1 MTMRSSCF
9 LVLKPNPTSTDKH
22 ALHGFRANTVTR
34 TDFPQPET
42 AVTSIVDVLEQ
53 RAVDRN
59 ILPLLYADAPD
70 AEPRNSDLPIFS
82 HSRIRN
88 TRFGGVTIII
98 PCYNEQDAIVSTLQ
112 RALST
117 TADVRRPFEVLVV
130 DDGSTDDTAA
140 KLRIFGETRG
150 VRVLQNEQNRGYGYS
165 LKRAVA
171 ESQYETIVIV
181 DADGTYPVEQIAELI
196 RGFDGV
202 DMVVG
207 ARVKANAKIP
217 LARRPAK
224 WFLRRLASYLAETEI
239 PDLNSGLRV
248 MKRSLIR
255 KFLPL
260 LPDGFSFTTTIT
272 LAMLTHGCQVRFV
285 PIDYSSRIGKSSIR
299 PIRDT
304 LNFFSLVVR
313 TVLYFRPLKVFVPA
327 SSAIFL
333 TAVLVALISKLAFG
347 QVADVTSVTLAAAS
361 IQLLGTGL
369 LADLIDKRSPS
380 YT

>member
-1 MTMRSSCF
+1 M
-9 LVLKPNPTSTDKH
+9 
-22 ALHGFRANTVTR
+22 
-34 TDFPQPET
+34 
-42 AVTSIVDVLEQ
+42 TSIVDVLEQ
-53 RAVDRN
+53 RAVDRS
-59 ILPLLYADAPD
+59 ILPLLEFDSEDHEATL
-70 AEPRNSDLPIFS
+70 AELPIFS
-82 HSRIRN
+82 HSRMRN

-98 PCYNEQDAIVSTLQ
+98 PCYNEQGAIISTLQ
-112 RALST
+112 RVLAT
-117 TADVRRPFEVLVV
+117 TAEMGRPFEVLVV
-130 DDGSTDDTAA
+130 DDGSTDDSTA

-150 VRVLQNEQNRGYGYS
+150 VRVLQNEMNRGYGFS

-171 ESQYETIVIV
+171 DSQYETIVIV

-196 RGFDGV
+196 REFDGV

-207 ARVKANAKIP
+207 ARVKAKAKIP
-217 LARRPAK
+217 LARRPPK
-224 WFLRRLASYLAETEI
+224 WFLRKLASYLAETEI

-255 KFLPL
+255 KFMPL

-285 PIDYSSRIGKSSIR
+285 PIDYKSRIGKSSIR
-299 PIRDT
+299 PVRDT
-304 LNFFSLVVR
+304 LNFFGLVVR

-327 SSAIFL
+327 SAAIFL
-333 TAVLVALISKLAFG
+333 AAILVALISKLAFG